1 MPFISIR
8 TESGRVATLEVDP
21 DSDTVANVKS
31 KLQDKEGIPP
41 EQQELEFEGEVLQD
55 ERTLASCGVA
65 TEAMLF
71 LRVLVQVSVQQPSGE
86 ILAVSVR
93 PTGTVQDIKEKI
105 EQRRGSPVA
114 QQRLILNG
122 ATLGDGRL
130 ISGLHGNGLT
140 LRLELRYHITLRL
153 YTGTSFEIEVAS
165 NEPVNTLSVAAQTR
179 GHILFHLQ
187 QLMYEEEVLERG
199 RRIDHYGIPDG
210 ATVDVVLRNYEV
222 MVYIK
227 TLTGRTIVLRVSNLD
242 TVTMVKEKIEQQ
254 EGIPVQRQRLIFLGE
269 LLNDRHRLLDYR
281 IEHESAVHLVLRADD
296 GFQVFVELPSGR
308 TLVVEVQPA
317 DAIAVVKARV
327 QSREGIPFD
336 LQEVY
341 FEGRELSNESSFRE
355 CGVQAND
362 TLQVRINQE
371 RNTHLSVTQ
380 RGGETLSMWVNTDHT
395 VATLKAAIE
404 EKEGI
409 PVDLQEL
416 YFARQ
421 RLNNDRTLE
430 SYHIEQDYMLHLE
443 IVVPPTLDLTV
454 RIQGGR
460 TIRLQKQANQTVGA
474 VKREILQQENIPV
487 DDQQLFLAGAE
498 LENDKKLS
506 ACDVQNDSVLDLLT
520 DTASL
525 TGPPVGMKLFVK
537 TLTGKTVVLSPN
549 PGDTVLDLK
558 SQIQDKEGIPP
569 TQQCLV
575 CAGRQLPDELTISTA
590 GIQNQSVL
598 HLVLRVPSH
607 GPIQVTVEGSD
618 GRRFEVDTNVEDT
631 VENVKARLE
640 EEGGVAK
647 GDQTLLFEGTPLE
660 DGRTLGSYDIRD
672 GSTLQLNYPQSP

>member
-1 MPFISIR
+1 M
-8 TESGRVATLEVDP
+8 
-21 DSDTVANVKS
+21 
-31 KLQDKEGIPP
+31 
-41 EQQELEFEGEVLQD
+41 
-55 ERTLASCGVA
+55 
-65 TEAMLF
+65 
-71 LRVLVQVSVQQPSGE
+71 QQPSGE
-86 ILAVSVR
+86 LLVVSVR
-93 PTGTVQDIKEKI
+93 PTGTVRDIKEKI
-105 EQRRGSPVA
+105 EQRRGNPVA

-130 ISGLHGNGLT
+130 ISELQGNGLT
-140 LRLELRYHITLRL
+140 LRLELRYHLTLQL
-153 YTGTSFEIEVAS
+153 YTGESFVIEVAS
-165 NEPVNTLSVAAQTR
+165 NEPVNSLSVAAQTR
-179 GHILFHLQ
+179 GHIPFHLQ
-187 QLMYEEEVLERG
+187 QLTYEGEVLERG
-199 RRIDHYGIPDG
+199 RRIDQYHIPDG
-210 ATVDVVLRNYEV
+210 ATVEVVLRNYEV

-242 TVTMVKEKIEQQ
+242 TVTVVKEKIERQ

-317 DAIAVVKARV
+317 DVIAVVKTRV
-327 QSREGIPFD
+327 QDREGIPVD

-341 FEGRELSNESSFRE
+341 LEGQELSSESTFRE
-355 CGVQAND
+355 CGVQPNA
-362 TLQVRINQE
+362 TLQVTINQE

-380 RGGETLSMWVNTDHT
+380 QRGETLSMWVNTDHT

-409 PVDLQEL
+409 AVDLQEL

-421 RLNNDRTLE
+421 RLNNDRTLR
-430 SYHIEQDYMLHLE
+430 SYNIEQDYMLHLE
-443 IVVPPTLDLTV
+443 VVVPPTLQLSV

-460 TIRLQKQANQTVGA
+460 IIRLQKLANQTVQA
-474 VKREILQQENIPV
+474 VKREILQRERIPV
-487 DDQQLFLAGAE
+487 DEQQLFFAGTE

-506 ACDVQNDSVLDLLT
+506 ACGVQDDGVLDLLT
-520 DTASL
+520 DTPSL
-525 TGPPVGMKLFVK
+525 TGPPVGMMLFVK
-537 TLTGKTVVLSPN
+537 TLTGRTVVLSPK

-575 CAGRQLPDELTISTA
+575 AAGRQLANELTISTA

-598 HLVLRVPSH
+598 HLVFRVPSH
-607 GPIQVTVEGSD
+607 GPIQVTVEASD
-618 GRRFEVDTNVEDT
+618 GRSFEVDTHIEDT
-631 VENVKARLE
+631 VENVKATLE

-647 GDQTLLFEGTPLE
+647 GDQTLLFGGSPLE

-672 GSTLQLNYPQSP
+672 GSTLHLEYPQSQ